1 MVEQRPIDMCK
12 KHLEEILIQ
21 ARLERKSY
29 QDIVAGE
36 LHKEV
41 FGSPAVKN
49 RMPTCCDAM
58 YGSRIKHDIL
68 YAPPKGKG
76 SRLAIRYYLA

>member
-1 MVEQRPIDMCK
+1 MDQRPIDLCK
-12 KHLEEILIQ
+12 KQLEEILIQ
-21 ARLERKSY
+21 ARLEGKTHM
-29 QDIVAGE
+29 DIIAGE
-36 LHKEV
+36 LHKVV

-58 YGSRIKHDIL
+58 YDSKVKHDIL

-76 SRLAIRYYLA
+76 SRLAIRYYLV